1 MITDMSKQKS
11 RKIIAQ
17 TCKKWLILKPK
28 NKIVTKK
35 NLFVCVTIFQV
46 K

>member
-17 TCKKWLILKPK
+17 TCKKWLIFKPK
-28 NKIVTKK
+28 NKIKSQKK
-35 NLFVCVTIFQV
+35 ICLSVLRFS